1 MVGRS
6 DQAAGSLQ
14 YFPMRVE
21 LNEPR
26 CVRIEAK
33 DVGRYRKH
41 RRARRIVF
49 DQMQRG
55 GQPAIEVG
63 DEHASHHF
71 IQRPGPAVSAG
82 KTIEISPTRTPTPA
96 ISMS

>member
-1 MVGRS
+1 
-6 DQAAGSLQ
+6 
-14 YFPMRVE
+14 
-21 LNEPR
+21 
-26 CVRIEAK
+26 
-33 DVGRYRKH
+33 
-41 RRARRIVF
+41 
-49 DQMQRG
+49 MQRG